1 MNKENCISLINS
13 PPRLNAS
20 LKKTPGQNCRFL
32 LNAPFNR
39 ENTVQIYSR
48 PFCSSKPTAVE
59 SFLIQTSLDSMF
71 CLCSSS
77 DFPNTLYAERFSWVR
92 LIRRSLSDKIWNH
105 ERIQEISAISPKE
118 KRKPLTYEEAY
129 AHLKNDKKYDMF
141 NKLKWSYEPQASGF
155 IAKFRIFYGAIS
167 KVYKSVDHGK
177 LQSIWFLQ

>member
-1 MNKENCISLINS
+1 MDAAQQNVQYHNTVTCGNVRTVIIRADPGTGQREKSRFRPDKLPMGLRGSVINQTEKKMNKENCISLINS

-77 DFPNTLYAERFSWVR
+77 DFPNTLYAERFS
-92 LIRRSLSDKIWNH
+92 
-105 ERIQEISAISPKE
+105 
-118 KRKPLTYEEAY
+118 
-129 AHLKNDKKYDMF
+129 
-141 NKLKWSYEPQASGF
+141 
-155 IAKFRIFYGAIS
+155 
-167 KVYKSVDHGK
+167 
-177 LQSIWFLQ
+177 